1 MERQREPRC
10 EWRRR
15 RRRGRQ
21 VGGMGSQ
28 HLGRGQGLGRAGI
41 AERRIPSCGFL
52 YDTSLLLQFC
62 NGELAFSS

>member
-1 MERQREPRC
+1 M
-10 EWRRR
+10 
-15 RRRGRQ
+15 
-21 VGGMGSQ
+21 GGMGSQ